1 MQETYIR
8 WACKMI
14 TKQGEQVGVYYW
26 APSKR
31 LEECKTSMQYL
42 KNNNK
47 TCTFELTDYDTGAII
62 HIL

>member
-1 MQETYIR
+1 
-8 WACKMI
+8 MI